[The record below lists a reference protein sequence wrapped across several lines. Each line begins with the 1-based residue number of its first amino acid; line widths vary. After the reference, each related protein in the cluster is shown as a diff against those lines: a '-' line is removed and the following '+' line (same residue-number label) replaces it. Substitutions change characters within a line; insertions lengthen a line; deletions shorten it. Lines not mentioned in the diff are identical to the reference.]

1 MKKNRMAKKNRK
13 FIKGS
18 AAYYKRKFTQ
28 YYQKEARKNGTTYSP
43 RGLARCVGIF
53 VGMVTDDIDRK
64 HAVFN
69 WKAYME
75 AVVNHPREFHQMMNP
90 VKNSRDSSGKV
101 NRVIRKVEA

>member
-13 FIKGS
+13 FIRHTE
-18 AAYYKRKFTQ
+18 AFRRRMETQ
-28 YYQKEARKNGTTYSP
+28 KHQREARMNGNTFHP
-43 RGLARCVGIF
+43 RSLARGIGISVGII
-53 VGMVTDDIDRK
+53 TDEINRK
-64 HAVFN
+64 HAAFN

-75 AVVNHPREFHQMMNP
+75 AVINHPREFHQMMNP